1 MKKITADKQTM
12 TEFFLEA
19 SKYSLDVSK
28 LIIGGVILSG
38 LMGLGYNK
46 LTMVIAG
53 GLAAL
58 LTLILGLS
66 FFFVAH
72 KK

>member
-1 MKKITADKQTM
+1 
-12 TEFFLEA
+12 
-19 SKYSLDVSK
+19 
-28 LIIGGVILSG
+28 
-38 LMGLGYNK
+38 MGLGYNK
-46 LTMVIAG
+46 MTMVIAG